1 MPRSNWLPA
10 FGASVEF
17 NPLYASKLRINATWG
32 PRDCGKPGLP
42 GMNPWPHLYLST
54 GRLTLTFDVA
64 HPLLAINRRLEFRRG
79 YAHR

>member
-1 MPRSNWLPA
+1 MLRFRSDWLPV

-32 PRDCGKPGLP
+32 PIP
-42 GMNPWPHLYLST
+42 GMNPWPHLYLSA
-54 GRLTLTFDVA
+54 GRLTMTFDIA

-79 YAHR
+79 YADR